1 MQRPTA
7 MANNEKIN
15 GKIIQVSR
23 VYTPLEAC
31 QLPPKFLML
40 QRTNMTN
47 QARENYQGQKNK
59 EVLLGR
65 YPFKS
70 IDGVAP
76 QGDSR
81 VNRPTHKLPFPSPLP
96 TRVNSSLLQF
106 LPPRNSSKHKLPAL
120 WKPPLGYLKFN
131 VDGSVIGA
139 FGLAGIGGCLRDE
152 KITFFFLNFS
162 KSIGHADSLLN
173 NLA

>member
-1 MQRPTA
+1 MYGRAVYVYIVDWNKRKYWSTTFSFVRYKCEHEMQRPTA
-7 MANNEKIN
+7 RANNEKIDD
-15 GKIIQVSR
+15 KIIQVSR

-40 QRTNMTN
+40 QRTNMNN
-47 QARENYQGQKNK
+47 QARENYQGQQNK

-96 TRVNSSLLQF
+96 TRVNSRS
-106 LPPRNSSKHKLPAL
+106 R
-120 WKPPLGYLKFN
+120 
-131 VDGSVIGA
+131 
-139 FGLAGIGGCLRDE
+139 
-152 KITFFFLNFS
+152 
-162 KSIGHADSLLN
+162 
-173 NLA
+173 